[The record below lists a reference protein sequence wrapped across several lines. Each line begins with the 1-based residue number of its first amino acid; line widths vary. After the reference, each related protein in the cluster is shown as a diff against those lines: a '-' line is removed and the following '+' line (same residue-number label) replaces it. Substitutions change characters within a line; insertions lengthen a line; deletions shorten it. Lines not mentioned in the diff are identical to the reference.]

1 MGTGLDVNRLFVLIA
16 ALEKHLKLRFDAYD
30 VYVNIAGGLR
40 VKDPALDL
48 AVCLALVSSARDAA
62 LPTDRVLIGEVGLL
76 GEIGRAGHMV
86 KRLKE
91 AERVGFRGALIGAR
105 AAADIAKAGVSTS
118 LELTRAADIAEAVQ
132 AALPLKG
139 E

>member
-1 MGTGLDVNRLFVLIA
+1 VLIA

-48 AVCLALVSSARDAA
+48 AVCLALVSSARDVA
-62 LPTDRVLIGEVGLL
+62 LPADRVSIGEVGLL
-76 GEIGRAGHMV
+76 GQIGRAGHMA
-86 KRLKE
+86 KRLRE
-91 AERVGFRGALIGAR
+91 AERVGFRGALLGER
-105 AAADIAKAGVSTS
+105 AAADIAKAGFTTALDLV
-118 LELTRAADIAEAVQ
+118 RAADIAEAVQ
-132 AALPLKG
+132 AALPRKG